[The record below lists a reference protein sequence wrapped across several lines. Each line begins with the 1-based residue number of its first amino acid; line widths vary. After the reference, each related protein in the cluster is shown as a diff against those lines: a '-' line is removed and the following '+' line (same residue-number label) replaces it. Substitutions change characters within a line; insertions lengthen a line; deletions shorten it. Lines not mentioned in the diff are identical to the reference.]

1 MSKGRWKRQTKTG
14 LRQRLR
20 EALARVAELE
30 AMLAQAPQ
38 PKPRLKWQQPLP
50 PRLEIPVPPA
60 PETDEALSIE
70 LSDEDDL
77 GEGRWL

>member
-30 AMLAQAPQ
+30 ATLAQAPQ
-38 PKPRLKWQQPLP
+38 PKPRLKWQQPPP
-50 PRLEIPVPPA
+50 PRLEIPLPPPEIEQA
-60 PETDEALSIE
+60 PAIE